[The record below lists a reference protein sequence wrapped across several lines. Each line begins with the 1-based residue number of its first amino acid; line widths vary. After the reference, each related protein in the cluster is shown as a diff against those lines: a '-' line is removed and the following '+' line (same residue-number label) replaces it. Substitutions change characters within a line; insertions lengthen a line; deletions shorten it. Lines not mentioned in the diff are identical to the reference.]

1 MKSLRKTDLATV
13 SGAIVALLGIFFGFR
28 LEGIQLYEIGQLTAA
43 LVVFCG
49 TAGAVLISMP
59 WHQIERA
66 LKLLPGML
74 RSAGEGDS
82 HVIHQVVEYAR
93 ASRQGGLLSLERQVE
108 FIEDPYFRTAMRLA
122 VDSVGPEIMQSVLE
136 SDVAGFQSQSESA
149 AVFYETAGGYAPT
162 LGMAGAAIGL
172 IQVMKHLE
180 HIDQVGMG
188 VAAAFVATIYGVLLA
203 NLILLPIATKI
214 RARADHRVR
223 ICGLIREGSL
233 MIAAGANPS
242 VIRLKL
248 EALAQIVGQTDTS
261 LTSVNRG
268 RSAASIPVR

>member
-1 MKSLRKTDLATV
+1 MKSLRKTDLTTV
-13 SGAIVALLGIFFGFR
+13 SGVIIALVGLVFGFK
-28 LEGIQLYEIGQLTAA
+28 LEGIQLYEVGQLTAA
-43 LVVFCG
+43 LIVFCG

-59 WHQIERA
+59 WRQTEQA
-66 LKLLPGML
+66 LKMIPSMFQHMND
-74 RSAGEGDS
+74 EFPEIS
-82 HVIHQVVEYAR
+82 HRIVELAR
-93 ASRQGGLLSLERQVE
+93 AARQGGLLSIEQKVE
-108 FIEDPYFRTAMRLA
+108 AIEDPFFRKSMRLA
-122 VDSVGPEIMQSVLE
+122 IDSVGAEVMGSVLDA
-136 SDVAGFQSQSESA
+136 DVSGLKAQSESS

-203 NLILLPIATKI
+203 NLVLLPIATKI
-214 RARADHRVR
+214 RARTDHRVQ
-223 ICGLIREGSL
+223 ICTLIREGAL

-248 EALAQIVGQTDTS
+248 EALAQIVEETDVRLSRTRTGNP
-261 LTSVNRG
+261 LSV
-268 RSAASIPVR
+268 SAR

>member
-1 MKSLRKTDLATV
+1 MKILREADLATV
-13 SGAIVALLGIFFGFR
+13 GGAILALGGLFFGFR
-28 LEGIQLYEIGQLTAA
+28 LEGIQLYDMGQLTAA

-59 WHQIERA
+59 WRQTEQA
-66 LKLLPGML
+66 LRVLPGMF
-74 RSAGEGDS
+74 RSSSERDS
-82 HVIHQVVEYAR
+82 DVIDRVIEYAR
-93 ASRQGGLLSLERQVE
+93 AARQGGLLSLEQKVE
-108 FIEDPYFRTAMRLA
+108 SIEDLFFRKAMRLV
-122 VDSVGPEIMQSVLE
+122 VDAIGSGVMESVLDA
-136 SDVAGFQSQSESA
+136 DVVGFKAQSESA
-149 AVFYETAGGYAPT
+149 AVFYETAAGYAPT

-214 RARADHRVR
+214 RARAERRTH
-223 ICGLIREGSL
+223 ICGLIREGALS
-233 MIAAGANPS
+233 ITAGLNPS

-248 EALAQIVGQTDTS
+248 EALAQISEQDPIRPAATARRKT
-261 LTSVNRG
+261 LSVT
-268 RSAASIPVR
+268 AQ